1 MTTFQKAVVFTLMF
15 SVSGCSSE
23 ATILRPSA
31 TPLSGKIMSS
41 DAEHLLVKH
50 GEVSSFALEREEVQS
65 IDHPGNVV
73 AVTGVCLLALGA
85 MLAGSKDDRTEAQV
99 NLAMVS
105 APGLA
110 MAIWGALTYSRSKN
124 AAHAFEDRTEKEK
137 KKKDDEDRP
146 FLPAPTWNFTQ
157 PPQATVR
164 GPTVRQ

>member
-1 MTTFQKAVVFTLMF
+1 MF
-15 SVSGCSSE
+15 RLANRSF
-23 ATILRPSA
+23 RQSA
-31 TPLSGKIMSS
+31 QRQS
-41 DAEHLLVKH
+41 A
-50 GEVSSFALEREEVQS
+50 FAK
-65 IDHPGNVV
+65 
-73 AVTGVCLLALGA
+73 
-85 MLAGSKDDRTEAQV
+85 AGSKDDRTEAQV
-99 NLAMVS
+99 NLVMLG